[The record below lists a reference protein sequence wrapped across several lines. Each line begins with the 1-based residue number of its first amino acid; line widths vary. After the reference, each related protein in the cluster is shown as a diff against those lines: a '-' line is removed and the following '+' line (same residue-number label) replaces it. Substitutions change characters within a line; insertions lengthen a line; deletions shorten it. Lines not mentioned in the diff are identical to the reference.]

1 MARGIPQSLGS
12 GDTTVGGS
20 APAGSAP
27 GGTTAAG
34 SAPAGTTAAGSAP
47 AGAVRSAHDDDIV
60 AVPLRHP
67 WRWVV
72 AAVLVLAFACL
83 AISLWRNP
91 NVDHSTITEFLFSP
105 RILGG
110 VGLTLILTVVSMV
123 VSTVMAVILAIMRL
137 SNNPVFTVLA
147 WLYVWLFR
155 GVPLLIQIVFWGYL
169 GLLYSQI
176 SLGIPF
182 TDFTVFSIDTNTL
195 IPAFTAGLLGLT
207 LNQAAYSA
215 EIVRAGMLSVDV
227 GQHEAAYSVGMS
239 PAFTLFR
246 VVLPQAM
253 RVIIPPMGN
262 ETISML
268 KSTSLLSVI
277 AVLELYTVATQISSQ
292 NLHQVEL
299 LVVVSCWYL
308 FLTSVLSVPQYYL
321 ERHYGRGNSR
331 SLPPTPIGRV
341 VRVIRRLKARST
353 SARATS
359 AGSTLTGRTGV

>member
-1 MARGIPQSLGS
+1 MP
-12 GDTTVGGS
+12 
-20 APAGSAP
+20 PAHL
-27 GGTTAAG
+27 TDRLAG
-34 SAPAGTTAAGSAP
+34 VPAVDS
-47 AGAVRSAHDDDIV
+47 DDIS

-72 AAVLVLAFACL
+72 AVLLLLAL
-83 AISLWRNP
+83 AGVSVSLWSND
-91 NVDHSTITEFLFSP
+91 NIDHPTISEFLFHP
-105 RILGG
+105 RILSG
-110 VGLTLILTVVSMV
+110 VVLTLVLTVVSML

-137 SNNPVFTVLA
+137 SKNPVFTVLS
-147 WLYVWLFR
+147 WFYVWLFR

-176 SLGIPF
+176 TLGIPF
-182 TDFTVFSIDTNTL
+182 TDFTIFSVETNTL

-215 EIVRAGMLSVDV
+215 EIVRAGMLSVDE
-227 GQHEAAYSVGMS
+227 GQQEAAYSLGMS

-277 AVLELYTVATQISSQ
+277 AVLELYTVATQISAQS
-292 NLHQVEL
+292 LRQVEL

-331 SLPPTPIGRV
+331 SLPPTPIQR
-341 VRVIRRLKARST
+341 
-353 SARATS
+353 ARAILRRKGGPGATPIAS
-359 AGSTLTGRTGV
+359 DRTDAS

>member
-1 MARGIPQSLGS
+1 MQRPSLDVPREGQIVD
-12 GDTTVGGS
+12 GDEID
-20 APAGSAP
+20 P
-27 GGTTAAG
+27 
-34 SAPAGTTAAGSAP
+34 
-47 AGAVRSAHDDDIV
+47 DDIV

-67 WRWVV
+67 WRWVI
-72 AAVLVLAFACL
+72 AAFLLAGFVSL
-83 AISLWRNP
+83 AVSLWKNE
-91 NVDHSTITEFLFSP
+91 NVHHPTISEFIFNP
-105 RILGG
+105 RILSG
-110 VGLTLILTVVSMV
+110 VILTIVITVVSMV
-123 VSTVMAVILAIMRL
+123 ISTVLAVLLAIMKL
-137 SNNPVFTVLA
+137 SSNPVMNALA
-147 WLYVWLFR
+147 WLYVWAFR
-155 GVPLLIQIVFWGYL
+155 GTPLLIQIVFWGYL

-195 IPAFTAGLLGLT
+195 IPAFTAGVLALT

-215 EIVRAGMLSVDV
+215 EIVRAGMLSVDY
-227 GQHEAAYSVGMS
+227 GQHEAAYSLGMS
-239 PAFTLFR
+239 PGFTLFK

-268 KSTSLLSVI
+268 KNTSLLSVI

-292 NLHQVEL
+292 NLRQVEL

-331 SLPPTPIGRV
+331 SLPPTPLGRIWTV
-341 VRVIRRLKARST
+341 VRGKAADNPPADRQELS
-353 SARATS
+353 
-359 AGSTLTGRTGV
+359 